1 MTCLG
6 LVNWLVMPSHAVHI
20 SEFTD
25 RELCVGHLLKMHV
38 YRCICCLEGVV
49 LKDYGEGGNKFH
61 NKESIKTYF
70 LS

>member
-25 RELCVGHLLKMHV
+25 RELCVEHLLKMHV

-49 LKDYGEGGNKFH
+49 LKIMVK
-61 NKESIKTYF
+61 KEISFIIKKA
-70 LS
+70 LKLIS